1 VVDTPWILR
10 SLTSFPR
17 RFHGHHAPRV
27 APQTRIWIQGFSPIA
42 ASYIITLPLSTRFFC
57 VLNRLYSCYSDGK
70 LTFHYSLSSE
80 STLSYSLR
88 KLVHITRFK
97 PLTIIQNE
105 SYLRGRYENTCSPR
119 NDGPLQE
126 GAVLTACD
134 SLFFFF
140 FLYLGQGSSLCFKPF
155 QCASNKF
162 QEFVFSCRGVE
173 AWPLSVTSPIS
184 MSSNMSAM
192 PNFFESSALM
202 LFLYSLILTSTKP
215 ETKLSISNR
224 R

>member
-1 VVDTPWILR
+1 MDFNESYLDSQDNFMGITRRRLHGKLEFR
-10 SLTSFPR
+10 SR
-17 RFHGHHAPRV
+17 EFHPAQQ
-27 APQTRIWIQGFSPIA
+27 A
-42 ASYIITLPLSTRFFC
+42 TLSHTPLSTRFFYF
-57 VLNRLYSCYSDGK
+57 LNRLYSCYSDHK
-70 LTFHYSLSSE
+70 LTFHYPLSSG

-140 FLYLGQGSSLCFKPF
+140 FFIFRSGIVTVF
-155 QCASNKF
+155 QA
-162 QEFVFSCRGVE
+162 V
-173 AWPLSVTSPIS
+173 S
-184 MSSNMSAM
+184 M
-192 PNFFESSALM
+192 
-202 LFLYSLILTSTKP
+202 
-215 ETKLSISNR
+215 R
-224 R
+224 